1 MQFIDT
7 HAHLFLNPL
16 GENLDLVL
24 EDANSA
30 GVTKIIC
37 PGVDHETSLRSLE
50 IAKNYPNQVF
60 AAIGIHPGHREDISL
75 NFVADFANDESVVA
89 IGEIGIDL
97 FHFDKSTLS
106 KQRNLF
112 ESQLGIAKNHELP
125 VIVHGR
131 QAYGEVLQ
139 VPMTKDV
146 KGVIHSFEAD
156 YQTAKKFLDI
166 GWMISFTGLITYKN
180 YDWLR
185 EVVGKIPL
193 DSIMIETDAPYLL
206 PESLKG
212 SEKRNSPKNVVEIAM
227 ILSQIKQVSIDK
239 IAATTTKNAE
249 EFFKI

>member
-1 MQFIDT
+1 MRFIDT
-7 HAHLFLNPL
+7 HSHLFIDPL
-16 GENLDLVL
+16 SKNLDLVIEEAAL
-24 EDANSA
+24 A
-30 GVTKIIC
+30 GVKKIVC
-37 PGVDHETSLRSLE
+37 PGVDCETSIKSTE
-50 IAKNYPNQVF
+50 IAKSYPGKIF
-60 AAIGIHPGHREDISL
+60 AAIGVHPSHREDIDL
-75 NFVADFANDESVVA
+75 NFISDFARDKSVVA

-97 FHFDKSTLS
+97 YHFEDTTKSAQ
-106 KQRNLF
+106 QRLF
-112 ESQLGIAKNHELP
+112 EGQLEIAKNHQLP

-131 QAYGEVLQ
+131 QAYDEVLQ

-185 EVVGKIPL
+185 EAVSKIPL

-212 SEKRNSPKNVVEIAM
+212 IEKRNSPKNVVEIAM